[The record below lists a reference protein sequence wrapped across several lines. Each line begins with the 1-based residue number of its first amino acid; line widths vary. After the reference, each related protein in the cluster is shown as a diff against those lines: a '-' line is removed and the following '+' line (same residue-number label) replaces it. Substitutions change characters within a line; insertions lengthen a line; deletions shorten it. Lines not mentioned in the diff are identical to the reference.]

1 MVPKY
6 FGKMDLQE
14 LTQIISNFDNT
25 DIEYIFKSKFH
36 TKVYWLHIFISED
49 LQFQDKGETLTNI
62 RMHLSV
68 VVNQFH
74 SFFGN
79 LYKRTIHMHMH
90 RHLKEIL
97 KKMLLSDEQLS
108 EKTELLRINVFLLL
122 NTQI

>member
-36 TKVYWLHIFISED
+36 TKVYWLHIFISEA
-49 LQFQDKGETLTNI
+49 LQFQDKGGTLTNT
-62 RMHLSV
+62 RMRLSV

-97 KKMLLSDEQLS
+97 KKMLLSDVQLS
-108 EKTELLRINVFLLL
+108 EK
-122 NTQI
+122 QSC